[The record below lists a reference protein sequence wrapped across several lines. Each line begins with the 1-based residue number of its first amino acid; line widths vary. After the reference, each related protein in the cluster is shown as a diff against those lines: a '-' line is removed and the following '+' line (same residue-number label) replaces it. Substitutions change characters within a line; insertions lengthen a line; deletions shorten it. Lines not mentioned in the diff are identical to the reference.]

1 MGLAHDIIHFDGI
14 VHYKPYPQLWKPP
27 HDTRFAPPRLDLQQ
41 EIAPQVWE
49 CLGRSLVVL
58 KSGDFMVRWW
68 GVNGDLMGFNQSTWH
83 DRWVWKWWNMKPW
96 SPLTLWA
103 MFHRENEDEPE
114 GFIGGKPLPS
124 LEIQPGVSSVSQGFI
139 SVPFVLHRKKYDKVP
154 FAGNCISIFNNN
166 IGYLIQF
173 Q

>member
-114 GFIGGKPLPS
+114 GFIGGETLA
-124 LEIQPGVSSVSQGFI
+124 VSWN
-139 SVPFVLHRKKYDKVP
+139 PARCFVRFPRVYFRPVCSPPKKIRQSP
-154 FAGNCISIFNNN
+154 IRW
-166 IGYLIQF
+166 
-173 Q
+173 